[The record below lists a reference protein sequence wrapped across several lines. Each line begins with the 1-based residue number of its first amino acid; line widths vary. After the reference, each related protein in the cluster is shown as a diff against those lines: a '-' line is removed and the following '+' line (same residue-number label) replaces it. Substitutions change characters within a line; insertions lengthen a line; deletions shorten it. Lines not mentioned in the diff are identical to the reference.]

1 VQIDANISLRPP
13 LSKIV
18 LFSRLLQSHGIVNK
32 RKKQRAIFVS
42 IIASY
47 ERYKSALCLIHAA
60 STGHTLARIKNI
72 LSYSLILAGRRL
84 KSTVRNHKRRK
95 LMTKNRKLE
104 KSPLE
109 VAATLLRKGLDKQST
124 GTITAVGRSLSH
136 TIAEIG
142 TVSLPAAFFHA
153 AH

>member
-1 VQIDANISLRPP
+1 
-13 LSKIV
+13 
-18 LFSRLLQSHGIVNK
+18 
-32 RKKQRAIFVS
+32 
-42 IIASY
+42 
-47 ERYKSALCLIHAA
+47 
-60 STGHTLARIKNI
+60 
-72 LSYSLILAGRRL
+72 
-84 KSTVRNHKRRK
+84 
-95 LMTKNRKLE
+95 MTKNRKLE